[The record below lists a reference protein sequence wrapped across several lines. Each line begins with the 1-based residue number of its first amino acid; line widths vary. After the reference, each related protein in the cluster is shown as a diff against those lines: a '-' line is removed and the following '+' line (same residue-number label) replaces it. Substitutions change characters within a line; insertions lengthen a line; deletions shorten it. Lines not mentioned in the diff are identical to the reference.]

1 MVLFNSSQTRIIVL
15 SSWKGKVHM
24 WPHTQESNHMYVPL
38 AQAFVFMPHT
48 QIDESWNYKKL
59 FHQIFSHNQVH
70 MISKF
75 IVQSV
80 LVQVLSNLFFFLIW
94 AENFD
99 FSYGYLFVP
108 FHIYVIETSN
118 IFELVLCSYFLRILN
133 TAYLKLY
140 WHKPS

>member
-80 LVQVLSNLFFFLIW
+80 LVQVLSNLFFFNLSRKFWLFIWLSICTLPHLCNWDIQHIW
-94 AENFD
+94 A
-99 FSYGYLFVP
+99 SALFIFP
-108 FHIYVIETSN
+108 KN
-118 IFELVLCSYFLRILN
+118 IKYSLLEAIL
-133 TAYLKLY
+133 T
-140 WHKPS
+140 